1 MDTLIVR
8 PDKKKLKAVKEMLK
22 KMEIPFETTSD
33 RIYNEAFEEKLK
45 RSDASFAK
53 EEYTV
58 FTTEDL
64 WK

>member
-1 MDTLIVR
+1 M
-8 PDKKKLKAVKEMLK
+8 PKPCQALKEILK
-22 KMEIPFETTSD
+22 SMQIPFETEND
-33 RIYNEAFEEKLK
+33 RIYIEAFEEKLK

-53 EEYTV
+53 GEYTV